1 MKGIS
6 ANDKTGVSRFV
17 RDNWFKLLLVVL
29 AIYVFFQKDLSFQ
42 VQLNAPAAPGPAAPP
57 TQVDGSGKREKMSQ
71 RKQKASASE
80 EKEGLFDLTSALQ
93 SGNRKSAPLDA
104 LEQLGEDEK
113 MAYLKRF
120 ARVALSEQQKFGV
133 PASIILANALLHST
147 SGQAAWASSGNNH
160 FALPCTESWTGES
173 GLYQGQCLRHYEN
186 AWTSFR
192 DHSLYLRKE
201 WSDQLPFDRGASH
214 KEWATALAKGP
225 YGNEAGMAP
234 ALLDLIE
241 RYRLFELDE
250 KP

>member
-1 MKGIS
+1 MKGVS
-6 ANDKTGVSRFV
+6 VNEKTGVSRFV

-42 VQLNAPAAPGPAAPP
+42 VQLNAPAAPGPTAPP
-57 TQVDGSGKREKMSQ
+57 AQVDGSGKREKMSQ
-71 RKQKASASE
+71 RKKKASISE
-80 EKEGLFDLTSALQ
+80 EKEGLFDLTSSFQ
-93 SGNRKSAPLDA
+93 SESRRSASMDA
-104 LEQLGEDEK
+104 LEPLGEDVK
-113 MAYLKRF
+113 VAYLKRF

-147 SGQAAWASSGNNH
+147 SGQASWANGGNNH

-173 GLYQGQCLRHYEN
+173 GLYRGKCLRHYEN

-201 WSDQLPFDRGASH
+201 WADLLPFDRRASH
-214 KEWATALAKGP
+214 EDWAAALAKGP
-225 YGNEAGMAP
+225 YGNEPGMSA

-241 RYRLFELDE
+241 RYQLYELDE